1 MPIYR
6 EGARGGLEPVMLD
19 ADTARGSGG
28 KREVTASSEM
38 KKPDLSITDIRGA
51 ADELRK
57 KVIAARQHKEKDIER
72 KVSEHDQL
80 RTEILSMRQLLET
93 AQSTRDYFTAVQQAG
108 ELPAGSEVQLSEIEA
123 TVTGLEA
130 QIAEAE
136 RRINV
141 FGAQPEILDR
151 IHEAASSMRDGEI
164 KEATMKEGIE
174 SLTKGNDALA
184 AEVNALAQELRET
197 VEEHGRVTEEFQM
210 ADKGIRELIKK
221 AGVGLV
227 YDKHGPTMKLLD
239 YGSDTPTVEQLEQRR
254 GQLGW
259 TKGKEKAAV
268 DIVLQHSDEL
278 KRYHELRAS
287 QQVLQDK
294 IWKELRTK
302 RREALKTRIIQHMI
316 KAWELHEQTG
326 IEAKSYEQNAIHAP
340 ETVFKDLETKVKAL
354 GGVKLVER
362 RGKRPGDV
370 PQMIEEVPND
380 TPQKTAIRDL
390 WSGMKEHGQED
401 GIWLTSYSK
410 PKIKSAK

>member
-80 RTEILSMRQLLET
+80 GPEILSLRELLEA
-93 AQSTRDYFTAVQQAG
+93 AQSTRDYFQTVKQAG
-108 ELPAGSEVQLSEIEA
+108 ELPADSEAQLAQIEA
-123 TVTGLEA
+123 TVAGLEA

-141 FGAQPEILDR
+141 FGSQPEILDR
-151 IHEAASSMRDGEI
+151 IHEAALTMRDGEV

-184 AEVNALAQELRET
+184 AEVNVLAQELREAFA
-197 VEEHGRVTEEFQM
+197 E
-210 ADKGIRELIKK
+210 REQVILEIGKSATTIGEVKK
-221 AGVGLV
+221 RAISGLN
-227 YDKHGPTMKLLD
+227 YDKHGKTINFLTHDATAEEL
-239 YGSDTPTVEQLEQRR
+239 TQRR
-254 GQLGW
+254 AQLGML
-259 TKGKEKAAV
+259 KGKEKAAI
-268 DIVLQHSDEL
+268 DIVLRHSDEL
-278 KRYHELRAS
+278 KRNRELQDRLK
-287 QQVLQDK
+287 VLEDK
-294 IWKELRTK
+294 IWEELRTT
-302 RREALKTRIIQHMI
+302 RREALKTRIAQNMI

-326 IEAKSYEQNAIHAP
+326 IEPKSYERNSIHAP
-340 ETVFKDLETKVKAL
+340 EIVFKDLDDRLKTL

-401 GIWLTSYSK
+401 GIWLTSYLK